1 MHRGTAGIKLHSSH
15 PVTMEPVLSWVNTK
29 EILNPDVFLVLN
41 LQWAILIDVYASD
54 AFLYPSLRQFVLRQ
68 MEVYSLSAWSFYR
81 VQGRVLLE

>member
-1 MHRGTAGIKLHSSH
+1 
-15 PVTMEPVLSWVNTK
+15 MEPVLSWVNTK
-29 EILNPDVFLVLN
+29 EILNPDIFLVLN